1 MFARQKRVASFGLLS
16 AQMMHWW
23 YIFLDK
29 VFAGQS
35 GLAVVLIQLAIDQVI
50 WSPIFFVIYYVYMA
64 ILNKTWGDLREKL
77 TKELIPVSIAS
88 AKVWVPVQFI
98 TFKYVP
104 PQFRVLWGNIV
115 ALGWNVYFSLRNNA
129 SKKSQ

>member
-1 MFARQKRVASFGLLS
+1 
-16 AQMMHWW
+16 MMHWW

-29 VFAGQS
+29 VFAGKS

-50 WSPIFFVIYYVYMA
+50 WSPFFFVVYYVYMA
-64 ILNKTWGDLREKL
+64 MLNGTWGELHDKL
-77 TKELIPVSIAS
+77 TKELVPVSIAS

-98 TFKYVP
+98 TFKWIP

-129 SKKSQ
+129 ASQK

>member
-1 MFARQKRVASFGLLS
+1 
-16 AQMMHWW
+16 MMHWW

-35 GLAVVLIQLAIDQVI
+35 GLPVVLIQLAIDQVI
-50 WSPIFFVIYYVYMA
+50 WSPIFFVIYYAYMA
-64 ILNKTWGDLREKL
+64 LLNGGNWNELKEKL

-98 TFKYVP
+98 TFKYIP

-129 SKKSQ
+129 STSN